1 MEQRDL
7 LRGVPKPQPL
17 YVPEPIKEQFLK
29 VLCLY
34 FLLSCLLPDL
44 IAEFGTPAQACA
56 SGACVRRQN
65 LVESPD
71 ISTPPALVEEMTTAE
86 DDEDVPEH

>member
-7 LRGVPKPQPL
+7 LRGVPKPHPL
-17 YVPEPIKEQFLK
+17 YMPEPIKEQFLK

-44 IAEFGTPAQACA
+44 IAEFGTPAQAEA
-56 SGACVRRQN
+56 SACVRRQN